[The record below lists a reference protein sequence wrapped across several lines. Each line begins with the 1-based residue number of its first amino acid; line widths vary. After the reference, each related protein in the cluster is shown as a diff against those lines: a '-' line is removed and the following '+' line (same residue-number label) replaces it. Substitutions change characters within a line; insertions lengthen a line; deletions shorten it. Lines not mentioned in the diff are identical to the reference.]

1 MFKSGCGMANT
12 GTLCISIIIL
22 VIVIILIVMVCYNY
36 NQTQNTQTT
45 QPYIQNPGLAAAY
58 RYKNNFAKGR
68 RRAKQRFGNATCAP
82 NTVGLQCNTNGKGG
96 TCALGVCVPPPSEW

>member
-1 MFKSGCGMANT
+1 MFKGGCDMANT

-36 NQTQNTQTT
+36 NQTQTT
-45 QPYIQNPGLAAAY
+45 QPYIQNPGLAAAAAY

-68 RRAKQRFGNATCAP
+68 RRAKGNFGNPTCAP
-82 NTVGLQCNTNGKGG
+82 NTVVAKCNTNGQAGI
-96 TCALGVCVPPPSEW
+96 CAFGDCIPII